1 MQRRKEAATKA
12 ATRNQGDVSRA
23 HQELVFGVEN
33 HINMNDLLLV
43 AVMDLSELGETESED
58 SKSVER
64 FAAITELL
72 KIHREK
78 NRTFVQSMYRKK

>member
-1 MQRRKEAATKA
+1 
-12 ATRNQGDVSRA
+12 
-23 HQELVFGVEN
+23 
-33 HINMNDLLLV
+33 MNDLLLV